1 MGTSELSR
9 TESSRMT
16 AKDAAAR
23 IAAAPQ
29 SSVEDPSLL
38 DGLRRRLRGEFD
50 VDPWG
55 FDEELARLAVT
66 ASAVRWSVDVI
77 GGARIPAEGPA
88 LLMVHR
94 RIGMSEPSVVAK
106 GVHDVTG
113 RVVRVAGLPDVPLA
127 SSLLRRLGAV
137 LDEPD
142 EIGGLLRAGE
152 LVMVPLGWQPLH
164 ADIAGQLQST
174 AVQPAIDAGVPVLPV
189 ATFGSEVGRRWRIMI
204 GEEIL
209 PPKRANKTGSVEFA
223 EAVRAGVQHLLDNP
237 R

>member
-1 MGTSELSR
+1 M
-9 TESSRMT
+9 TE
-16 AKDAAAR
+16 KDAAAR
-23 IAAAPQ
+23 IAAEPQ
-29 SSVEDPSLL
+29 SSSEDPSFLS
-38 DGLRRRLRGEFD
+38 GLRRRLQGEFD

-55 FDEELARLAVT
+55 FDEQLARLAVS
-66 ASAVRWSVDVI
+66 ASALRWSVDVI
-77 GGARIPAEGPA
+77 GSARIPADGPA

-127 SSLLRRLGAV
+127 SSVLRRLGAV
-137 LDEPD
+137 LDEPG

-164 ADIAGQLQST
+164 PDIAGELRSS
-174 AVQPAIDAGVPVLPV
+174 AIQPAIDADVPVLPI
-189 ATFGSEVGRRWRIMI
+189 ATFGSEIGRRWRIMV

-209 PPKRANKTGSVEFA
+209 PPKRSQKTGSVEFA
-223 EAVRAGVQHLLDNP
+223 EAVRAGVQHLLDHP